1 MSHESAA
8 DSTAPFWEFVPIGDF
23 SLPADTQLNVAR
35 KKWRSLRS
43 FFQTS
48 QEPLETHAKAEEDLR
63 ALPTLQLENLAPPV
77 HWGAASAALDRF
89 LTARSA
95 DGLESE
101 IFFLIGQPYVDQA
114 AILRHW
120 AISRKVA
127 VLEGPDP
134 AAILS
139 RQSLEKKSRKP
150 IDSGWVIPELE
161 RWFLRHAD
169 GLWLVRELLEQ
180 VASGEMGGGIIG
192 CNSWAWAYLQRVWP
206 IPNPTALVLQAFDG
220 RALARYFMVSSLAGG
235 EKQVRFLNAR
245 TGEPLLSRSGEK
257 TGTEEEVSRDLQ
269 QLAAHCRGNVEIAR
283 QYWRKR
289 LRTAPESEQARTFD
303 AEAVSSGA
311 SAGEDVVWLAPG
323 IEAPVLPVETGDDL
337 IFILHNL
344 LLHNG
349 LSATTLAELMPVPK
363 TQLVSNL
370 LRLQSMEMVESS
382 GGFWRVSAQGYPG
395 VREFLRSHGYLVD
408 AF

>member
-1 MSHESAA
+1 MSPESAA
-8 DSTAPFWEFVPIGDF
+8 DSNAPIWEVVPIGDF

-43 FFQTS
+43 FFRTS
-48 QEPLETHAKAEEDLR
+48 QEPLETHATAEEDLR
-63 ALPTLQLENLAPPV
+63 ALPTIQLENLAPPV
-77 HWGAASAALDRF
+77 HWDAASTALDRL
-89 LTARSA
+89 LTARPD
-95 DGLESE
+95 DGPKSE
-101 IFFLIGQPYVDQA
+101 IFFLIGQPHIDQA
-114 AILRHW
+114 AILRQW
-120 AISRKVA
+120 SISRSA
-127 VLEGPDP
+127 AILEAPDP
-134 AAILS
+134 AAVLS
-139 RQSLEKKSRKP
+139 RKSHEKKNRKP
-150 IDSGWVIPELE
+150 VDSGWVIPELE
-161 RWFLRHAD
+161 RWFLRHAN

-206 IPNPTALVLQAFDG
+206 IPNPTALVFQAFDG
-220 RALARYFMVSSLAGG
+220 QALTRYFTVSSRAGG

-257 TGTEEEVSRDLQ
+257 TGTKEEVSRELQ
-269 QLAAHCRGNVEIAR
+269 QLAAHCRGNVAIAR

-289 LRTAPESEQARTFD
+289 LRTAPESEQARTHDVD
-303 AEAVSSGA
+303 AASLGL

-323 IEAPVLPVETGDDL
+323 IEAPVLPVETGEDL
-337 IFILHNL
+337 IFLLHNL

-349 LSATTLAELMPVPK
+349 LNAPTLTELMPVPK
-363 TQLVSNL
+363 TQIVSNL
-370 LRLQSMEMVESS
+370 LRLQSMELVENSEDV
-382 GGFWRVSAQGYPG
+382 WRVSALGYPG

>member
-1 MSHESAA
+1 MNKESEA
-8 DSTAPFWEFVPIGDF
+8 DSNTPSWEVVPIEDF
-23 SLPADTQLNVAR
+23 NLPADTQLNVAR

-43 FFQTS
+43 LFQTS

-63 ALPTLQLENLAPPV
+63 ALPTIQLENLAPPV
-77 HWGAASAALDRF
+77 HWGAASTALDRF
-89 LTARSA
+89 LTARPD
-95 DGLESE
+95 DGPESE
-101 IFFLIGQPYVDQA
+101 IFFLIGQPHVDQA

-120 AISRKVA
+120 ASFRKA
-127 VLEGPDP
+127 EVLEGPDP

-139 RQSLEKKSRKP
+139 GQWNVKKDRESAHS
-150 IDSGWVIPELE
+150 DWVIPELE
-161 RWFLRHAD
+161 RWFLRHAN

-206 IPNPTALVLQAFDG
+206 IPKPTALALHAFDG
-220 RALARYFMVSSLAGG
+220 RALARYFMVSSLADG
-235 EKQVRFLNAR
+235 EKQVCFLNAR
-245 TGEPLLSRSGEK
+245 TGEPLLSRSGEE
-257 TGTEEEVSRDLQ
+257 TGAEEEVSRELQ
-269 QLAAHCRGNVEIAR
+269 QLAAHCRGNVAIAR
-283 QYWRKR
+283 EYWRKR
-289 LRTAPESEQARTFD
+289 LRTAPESEQAPTHEAD
-303 AEAVSSGA
+303 AASPGP

-323 IEAPVLPVETGDDL
+323 IEAPVLPVETGEDL

-349 LSATTLAELMPVPK
+349 LSATTLAELMPLPK
-363 TQLVSNL
+363 TQIVSNL
-370 LRLQSMEMVESS
+370 LRLQSMELVQSS
-382 GGFWRVSAQGYPG
+382 EDIWRVSALGYPG